1 MIRRTL
7 KGWRTVI
14 VNTIAL
20 IPPLIDA
27 VIPTLAEI
35 AGLAEVR
42 VLMPAGWL
50 PYYALGLA
58 VTNIYLRAITDTP
71 VGKR

>member
-1 MIRRTL
+1 MTTF
-7 KGWRTVI
+7 KGWRTII

-20 IPPLIDA
+20 IPPTIDA
-27 VIPTLAEI
+27 VLPMVAEI
-35 AGLAEVR
+35 AGLPEVQA
-42 VLMPAGWL
+42 LIPADKL

-58 VTNIYLRAITDTP
+58 VANIYLRAITDTP